1 MLVTGKRLKGKLSP
15 EDQILDVVTE
25 TGEYLQQ
32 ERSYKL
38 LGVIFDEELNFNDHI
53 DMICKKLSKR
63 IGLLRSIWH
72 YIPLKERIQFYNA
85 IVKPILIYGG
95 LIWSSTSKKSLRRVF
110 KFQKRA
116 ARLVLNTRIREERT
130 VTLFNKLNWLPFDD
144 ELKLNTCCM
153 VFKIMNGQAPDYLVN
168 KFSRVSD
175 ISKRR
180 SSRYGNITFVCPKY
194 NRETEGGKSFA
205 VSAIKLWN
213 NIPTTI
219 RSSSTINTFKKRY
232 RIFLAEQYIDADH
245 FNLS

>member
-1 MLVTGKRLKGKLSP
+1 M
-15 EDQILDVVTE
+15 
-25 TGEYLQQ
+25 
-32 ERSYKL
+32 
-38 LGVIFDEELNFNDHI
+38 
-53 DMICKKLSKR
+53 
-63 IGLLRSIWH
+63 
-72 YIPLKERIQFYNA
+72 
-85 IVKPILIYGG
+85 
-95 LIWSSTSKKSLRRVF
+95 SSTSKENLPRVF

-116 ARLVLNTRIREERT
+116 ARIILNTRIREERT

-194 NRETEGGKSFA
+194 YRETEGGKSFA

-213 NIPTTI
+213 NIPTTV
-219 RSSSTINTFKKRY
+219 RSSSNINTLKKRY
-232 RIFLAEQYIDADH
+232 RIFLAEQYIYVDH
-245 FNLS
+245 FNFS